1 MIPLHAGFT
10 ALFIGLFAQF
20 SSIEFV
26 TGTYLYIAAKSF
38 LLHSIAV
45 FSVKQKHFDP
55 ESEHYTKIP
64 FSVFL
69 IGGTLV
75 ASFFFTLI
83 EVVLN

>member
-26 TGTYLYIAAKSF
+26 AGTYLYIAAKSF

-55 ESEHYTKIP
+55 ESDQYLNIP
-64 FSVFL
+64 LSIFL
-69 IGGTLV
+69 IAGTLV
-75 ASFFFTLI
+75 SSFLFTLI